1 MCPEG
6 TMNPQRLG
14 DPAGGWTIETAKAR
28 FGELVHRART
38 EGPQLVSQGGK
49 DPVVVIA
56 AEELARLLPPE
67 TPPKPFVEFMESLH
81 VPGGALDLERTP
93 DSGRDVSL

>member
-6 TMNPQRLG
+6 TMDPQRLG
-14 DPAGGWTIETAKAR
+14 DLADGWTIETAKAQ
-28 FGELVHRART
+28 FGELVRRART

-56 AEELARLLPPE
+56 AEALARLLPPE
-67 TPPKPFVEFMESLH
+67 TPPTPFVAFMESLH
-81 VPGGALDLERTP
+81 VPGGALDLERAP
-93 DSGRDVSL
+93 DPGREVSL